1 MQRKIFWTDRRT
13 DGRTDGQTEGRT
25 DRENVTKNIL
35 DGRKE
40 GQVPHIV
47 GSVFGSVRFLLP
59 VCRLSWFLYTLNM
72 YAHFSSHNNI
82 QRHPHSQKTG
92 KPNNLEKNAM
102 KNEHICSMCIKINK
116 VGKKEVGI

>member
-1 MQRKIFWTDRRT
+1 MTVSPSILRCSIVVAKAQRTVNRSSIKKREKNPKTSILSRTTRFW
-13 DGRTDGQTEGRT
+13 
-25 DRENVTKNIL
+25 
-35 DGRKE
+35 
-40 GQVPHIV
+40 
-47 GSVFGSVRFLLP
+47 
-59 VCRLSWFLYTLNM
+59 
-72 YAHFSSHNNI
+72 NNI